1 MIVPM
6 KKYLFLVHHLE
17 YNHFLNGLRDLGV
30 LHVRKREAEPSE
42 ELMQGIELQKDIRDT
57 LHHLRQRQMPKNP
70 DPELTTSEGLEIVRR
85 FQKEHLELEDLK
97 QERNALQKEIDFLR
111 PWGDFSLER
120 LEQLEQAGLEVHF
133 FVCAQKQFQSSWK
146 EEYPLEV
153 IHSARPDMHF
163 VVITPNGEPVT
174 LDAEEL
180 PRPASSISTLKEKKQ
195 RLQEKIDI
203 INERFDR
210 FAERGLEAVEA
221 ALHETED
228 TTQLISVIQSTK
240 KEAEGSIMLLE
251 GFVPV
256 SREDELI
263 GFCESNDIPFLS
275 EKPDPEDKPPI
286 LLKNSPFSRLF
297 EPIGELFSL
306 PSYQELDLTPFFAP
320 FFMMFFGFCLGDA
333 GYGLVLLLGATYYKI
348 RTKGKRTPVL
358 TLVQFLGVATIFF
371 GILTG
376 TFFGINLLETEWAFL
391 ENFRNL
397 MLNSDRVFMLALGL
411 GLVQILFGLFIQAY
425 NRGRQFGFQYSIST
439 YGWIILIL
447 SLFDLGFL
455 EWTGGISTYTAWA
468 GVGLILLFNDP
479 NASLLGRLGKGLW
492 ELYGI
497 TGIFGDLLSYIR
509 LFALGI
515 SSAILGF
522 VVNDIAMQIREAG
535 PVIGPVLFI
544 VFLLFGHGLNLL
556 IASLGAFVHPM
567 RLTFVEFYKN
577 AGFSGGGKPYQPLST
592 SSKINSEQGSEKPVP

>member
-42 ELMQGIELQKDIRDT
+42 ELMRGIELQKDIRDT

-70 DPELTTSEGLEIVRR
+70 DPELTTGEGLEIVRR
-85 FQKEHLELEDLK
+85 FQEERLELEDLEQK
-97 QERNALQKEIDFLR
+97 RKALQKEIGFLR
-111 PWGDFSLER
+111 PWGDFSVER
-120 LEQLEQAGLEVHF
+120 LEQLQQAGLEVHF
-133 FVCAQKQFQSSWK
+133 FVCSQKQFQPSW
-146 EEYPLEV
+146 EEQYPLEV
-153 IHSARPDMHF
+153 IHAAPPDIYF
-163 VVITPNGEPVT
+163 VVITRNGEQVT

-180 PRPASSISTLKEKKQ
+180 PPPASSISTLEEKKQ
-195 RLQEKIDI
+195 RLQEKIDV

-210 FAERGLEAVEA
+210 YAERGLEAVEA

-228 TTQLISVIQSTK
+228 TTQLISVIESTK

-251 GFVPV
+251 GFVPMN
-256 SREDELI
+256 REEKLI
-263 GFCESNDIPFLS
+263 EFCESNEIPFLS
-275 EKPDPEDKPPI
+275 ENPSPEDNPPI
-286 LLKNSPFSRLF
+286 LLKNSAFARLF
-297 EPIGELFSL
+297 EPIGKLFSL
-306 PSYQELDLTPFFAP
+306 PSYQEMDLTPFFAP

-333 GYGLVLLLGATYYKI
+333 GYGLVLLIGATVYKV
-348 RTKGKRTPVL
+348 RTKGDLTPVM
-358 TLVQFLGVATIFF
+358 TLVQILGVATIFF

-376 TFFGINLLETEWAFL
+376 TFFGINLLQAEWAFL
-391 ENFRNL
+391 DNFRNL
-397 MLNSDRVFMLALGL
+397 MLDSDRVFMLALAL
-411 GLVQILFGLFIQAY
+411 GLVQILFGLFLQAY

-439 YGWIILIL
+439 YGWIILLL
-447 SLFDLGFL
+447 SLLDLGFL

-468 GVGLILLFNDP
+468 GVALILLFNDP
-479 NASLLGRLGKGLW
+479 KAGILGRLGKGLW

-522 VVNDIAMQIREAG
+522 VVNDIGMQIREAG
-535 PVIGPVLFI
+535 PIIGPVLFVI
-544 VFLLFGHGLNLL
+544 FLLIGHGLNLL

-577 AGFSGGGKPYQPLST
+577 AGFTGGGKPYQPLST
-592 SSKINSEQGSEKPVP
+592 SENHSETTVNT